1 MLTHSKIPKTIIVR
15 LIYSINNEGM
25 QETIKCETKAL
36 KLLDAFLSLK
46 RMVIV
51 TYDENGTVL
60 PDNDKQIDVIPVC
73 KWLLEKQK

>member
-1 MLTHSKIPKTIIVR
+1 MLTHSKIPKTIIVCP
-15 LIYSINNEGM
+15 IYSINNEGM

-51 TYDENGTVL
+51 TYDEKGTVPL
-60 PDNDKQIDVIPVC
+60 DNGKQNEVISFL
-73 KWLLEKQK
+73 KWLL